1 MESSPPAVQAVPQ
14 GPCGQG
20 LRAALSCLPALP
32 ARGLAGGASY
42 GQDLGRAGSGHI
54 CTHVAPGSPRA
65 SSRRGGWAPRTS
77 RPPRTGLYGVLACG
91 LDPAVSIRSTQ
102 PPSRGGN

>member
-77 RPPRTGLYGVLACG
+77 RPPKNRTIWSARLWVGPCCQYQEHTATL
-91 LDPAVSIRSTQ
+91 
-102 PPSRGGN
+102 